1 MKNTKRLSTAT
12 PAPRRFIPPP
22 LLEIPPSPEDDDEP
36 VEVQP
41 EKRARSEAKDPPMSA
56 EVAPLYHYIVQE
68 REDMPFSEQIT
79 DWLKSFEPKGPQRC
93 GPLNGSRLLKRADFH
108 LSKLDKPKKKHT
120 CFFCTAT
127 GTCGWQIM
135 AAGIVL
141 GHADDICAQASQ
153 LMLALLAWERRLRDL
168 RAGTIL
174 PLDFDSKVARVA
186 AAEENLAAIKKLLNL
201 Q

>member
-1 MKNTKRLSTAT
+1 MKNTKRLSTT
-12 PAPRRFIPPP
+12 TNAPRRFIPPP
-22 LLEIPPSPEDDDEP
+22 LLEIPSSPEDNDDEP

-41 EKRARSEAKDPPMSA
+41 EKRARPEAKDPPMSA

-79 DWLKSFEPKGPQRC
+79 VWLKSFDPEGPERC
-93 GPLNGSRLLKRADFH
+93 GPLAGSRLLKRPDFQ
-108 LSKLDKPKKKHT
+108 LSQLDKPKKKHT
-120 CFFCTAT
+120 CFFCAT
-127 GTCGWQIM
+127 NGTCGWQIM

-141 GHADDICAQASQ
+141 GHADDTCAHASR
-153 LMLALLAWERRLRDL
+153 LMLALLAWERRVRDL
-168 RAGTIL
+168 RTGTVL

-201 Q
+201 